1 MKHVILLT
9 AVVAVLMPARVFAHA
24 VGVECKFK
32 DGKVLVEAFY
42 DDDTP
47 AAKAKVE
54 VVNAKDEIIAKDMT
68 DNAGRWSFAAPAP
81 GKYEVRVDAG
91 AGHRAT
97 TSITIPGA
105 ATPEPVTSISENT
118 RAGFT
123 GVPWL
128 KMTIGFVTIG
138 TLCGAFLIASALRK
152 VGKVDVGSSP

>member
-1 MKHVILLT
+1 MKHVVLFTSVI
-9 AVVAVLMPARVFAHA
+9 VVLMPARAFAHA
-24 VGVECKFK
+24 LGVECKLK

-54 VVNAKDEIIAKDMT
+54 VVNAKDEVISKDMT
-68 DNAGRWSFAAPAP
+68 DGEGRWSFTAPAP

-105 ATPEPVTSISENT
+105 AAPEPVTSISENT
-118 RAGFT
+118 RAEFT

-152 VGKVDVGSSP
+152 VGKAVDGSTP